1 VVPEHLT
8 IGELAERTGT
18 ATSALR
24 YYEDVG
30 LLSPSARVSGHRRYD
45 ESAVAVVGV
54 ILVLQEVGF
63 TLAEVK
69 TLLAARVDAPDTW
82 RKLTEAKVRE
92 LDDRIAKATAAKI
105 ALKHSLRCGHED
117 VVDCPNFQAVVKER
131 LEGTPL
137 TESHVH

>member
-1 VVPEHLT
+1 MVPEHLT
-8 IGELAERTGT
+8 IGQLAERTGT

-24 YYEDVG
+24 YYEELG
-30 LLSPSARVSGHRRYD
+30 LLAPARRVSGHRRYD
-45 ESAVAVVGV
+45 ASAVAVVGV

-63 TLAEVK
+63 TLAEVQ
-69 TLLAARVDAPDTW
+69 TLLASRAESPDAW

-92 LDDRIAKATAAKI
+92 LDERIAKATAARR
-105 ALKHSLRCGHED
+105 ALKHTLRCGHDD

-131 LEGTPL
+131 LAGVPL

>member
-1 VVPEHLT
+1 MSHMT
-8 IGELAERTGT
+8 IGELAVRTGT

-24 YYEDVG
+24 YYEELG
-30 LLSPSARVSGHRRYD
+30 LLSPATRVSGHRRY
-45 ESAVAVVGV
+45 EPSAVAVVGV

-69 TLLAARVDAPDTW
+69 TLLASRADSPDAW
-82 RKLTEAKVRE
+82 RRLTEAKVRE
-92 LDDRIAKATAAKI
+92 LDERIAKATAARV
-105 ALKHSLRCGHED
+105 ALKHSLRCGHDD

-131 LEGTPL
+131 LEGRPL